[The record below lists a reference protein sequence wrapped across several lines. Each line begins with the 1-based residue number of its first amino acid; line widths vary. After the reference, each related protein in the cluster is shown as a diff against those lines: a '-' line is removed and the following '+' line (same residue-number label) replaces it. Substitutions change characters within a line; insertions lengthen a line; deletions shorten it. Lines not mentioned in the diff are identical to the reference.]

1 MAPSAKCLL
10 VRFLRSQ
17 AHSVGN
23 PRRVLGLTLG
33 AAFGILPSMPTTS
46 RRAKNKARTRD
57 ALIAS
62 ATTLFRVHGY
72 EATTI
77 DQIAAGAGVSRRTY
91 FRYFP
96 SKDAVVFPRAEERLE
111 RFRELLVPEGDETLS
126 ETLLR
131 ACREIGRDFSFN
143 WEELVLQQRLIETE
157 PLLQARERDLDQGWE
172 VAIAA
177 ALRARGRDEVSAQVL
192 GGALMGAL
200 RAVFRLWTAS
210 EEPRDLE
217 SLGAE
222 ALTLITSLDPPRGA
236 PR

>member
-1 MAPSAKCLL
+1 MAPGVKLF
-10 VRFLRSQ
+10 VRPILRPFGPWGPKSIE
-17 AHSVGN
+17 N
-23 PRRVLGLTLG
+23 NELTLG
-33 AAFGILPSMPTTS
+33 AGFGTLWAMPTTS

-57 ALIAS
+57 ALIAA

-77 DQIAAGAGVSRRTY
+77 DQIAAGAGVSRRTF

-111 RFRELLVPEGDETLS
+111 RFRELLAAEEGEALS

-131 ACREIGRDFSFN
+131 ACREIGRDFSAN
-143 WEELVLQQRLIETE
+143 WEELVLQQRLIDTE

-172 VAIAA
+172 LAIAD

-200 RAVFRLWTAS
+200 RAVFRIWTSSDEA
-210 EEPRDLE
+210 RDLE

-222 ALTLITSLDPPRGA
+222 ALSLITGLDQPRGA
-236 PR
+236 RR